1 MAQFNASSIR
11 SQMARA
17 QQQARQQTR
26 ASMQREADKIANTLP
41 PEMRSQFRR
50 EISKLKSQI

>member
-1 MAQFNASSIR
+1 MAQFNPSSIR
-11 SQMARA
+11 SQIARVE
-17 QQQARQQTR
+17 QQARQQTR
-26 ASMQREADKIANTLP
+26 ASLQTEADRIINTLP